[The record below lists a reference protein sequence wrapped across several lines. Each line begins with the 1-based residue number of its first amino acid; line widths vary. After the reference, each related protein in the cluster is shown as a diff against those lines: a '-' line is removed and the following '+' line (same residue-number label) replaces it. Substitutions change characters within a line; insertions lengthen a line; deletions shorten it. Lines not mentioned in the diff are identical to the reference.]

1 MTSHNATYEIT
12 PSALHDAMRLH
23 MTRFTARFRV
33 VMLIVV
39 LVGIMVRTRQRIP
52 TRNDP
57 RH

>member
-33 VMLIVV
+33 VILLIVV
-39 LVGIMVRTRQRIP
+39 LVGSLLR
-52 TRNDP
+52 
-57 RH
+57 